1 MLFTY
6 IFTFKRKFY
15 FLTIKMSLNIVQALR
30 KMPTHEQARLIGSAP
45 QFIQDYNLINLL
57 NLYNLNNKKNDAT
70 LIQQLVKK

>member
-1 MLFTY
+1 
-6 IFTFKRKFY
+6 
-15 FLTIKMSLNIVQALR
+15 MSLNIVQALR

-70 LIQQLVKK
+70 LIQQLNMFANIPGMKEQVARWLSS